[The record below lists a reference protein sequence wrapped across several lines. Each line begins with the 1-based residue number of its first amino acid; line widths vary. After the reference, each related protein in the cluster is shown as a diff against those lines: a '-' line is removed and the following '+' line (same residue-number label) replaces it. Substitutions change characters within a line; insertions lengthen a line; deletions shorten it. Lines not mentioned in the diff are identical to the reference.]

1 MDPGELR
8 SIWAYALLDFYIL
21 HGTAIMFLLRSQQET
36 TAPFRLLV
44 HGADI
49 VWPAVISLFTTSQ
62 SNPFTLFFVF
72 VIAAAAYRWG
82 LWETVMTAVSSV
94 SLLWLESLL
103 LRPGR
108 RLEPLIGLRPL
119 YTCT

>member
-1 MDPGELR
+1 MVGNGPGFSGVSALAAVWMDPGELR

-49 VWPAVISLFTTSQ
+49 VWAGCDFVVYGPARAIHSPS
-62 SNPFTLFFVF
+62 FFVF
-72 VIAAAAYRWG
+72 VM
-82 LWETVMTAVSSV
+82 LPPHTA
-94 SLLWLESLL
+94 
-103 LRPGR
+103 G
-108 RLEPLIGLRPL
+108 PLGKR
-119 YTCT
+119 